1 MTSPFDAIKTYHDRK
16 SAWEALNQKPQPVR
30 RAPVNKGGFGA
41 SDGRIYGLSSKADKL
56 LAAKPA
62 LQQHVSTAQPMPRHN
77 GAYSRAGLMPIK
89 GHNLQRGK
97 ATEPIKSK
105 RKTPTK

>member
-1 MTSPFDAIKTYHDRK
+1 MTSQFDAIKTYHDRRA
-16 SAWEALNQKPQPVR
+16 AWQALNQKPPTIR
-30 RAPVNKGGFGA
+30 RPKQNKGGFGA
-41 SDGRIYGLSSKADKL
+41 NDGRIYGLSSKADKL

-62 LQQHVSTAQPMPRHN
+62 LQQHVSTAQQMPRHN
-77 GAYSRAGLMPIK
+77 GAYGRAGLMPIK

-105 RKTPTK
+105 RKSSQ

>member
-16 SAWEALNQKPQPVR
+16 AAWDALNQKPQPVR

-62 LQQHVSTAQPMPRHN
+62 LQAQSMHRHN

-105 RKTPTK
+105 RKSSQ

>member
-16 SAWEALNQKPQPVR
+16 TAWQAMDQKPPSAR
-30 RAPVNKGGFGA
+30 PAKVNKGGFGTN
-41 SDGRIYGLSSKADKL
+41 DGRIHGLSDKADKL

-62 LQQHVSTAQPMPRHN
+62 LQQHVSTAQPMPRHS
-77 GAYSRAGLMPIK
+77 GTYSRAGLIPIK

-97 ATEPIKSK
+97 VTEPIKSK
-105 RKTPTK
+105 RKSSQ